1 MRYYISFFAL
11 ILKKG
16 QLLFIPAYWWYSI
29 QFNNSVLVSFQYKTY
44 MNRVT

>member
-1 MRYYISFFAL
+1 MFKGVK
-11 ILKKG
+11 KKG
-16 QLLFIPAYWWYSI
+16 QILFISAYWCYSI